1 MNTAL
6 RTPSLSLPK
15 QPLAVFSSFWRHR
28 TLIYS
33 LARRDVLG
41 RYSGSFL
48 GLMWS
53 FFNPLLMLCVY
64 TFVFGVVFK
73 ARWSPNES
81 ASILEFAVVL
91 FAGLLVYGIFS
102 ECVNRA
108 PSLMLQNPGFV
119 KRVVFPLEIMPWVV
133 LCSSLFHTAISLA
146 VLALAMLLGMGALPL
161 TWPLIVVVLVPL
173 ILFVLGI
180 SWALAALGVY
190 LRDLAQTITIVT
202 TVMMYLSP
210 IFYPASAVPAAFRW
224 AIEWNP
230 MSFFIEQS
238 RAVLIWGRL
247 PDFGGLVAMT
257 AGGLAVAWLGLTLF
271 QHARDGFADVL

>member
-1 MNTAL
+1 M
-6 RTPSLSLPK
+6 SLPK
-15 QPLAVFSSFWRHR
+15 QPFAVFASFWQNR
-28 TLIYS
+28 TLVLS

-53 FFNPLLMLCVY
+53 FFNPLLMLGVY
-64 TFVFGVVFK
+64 TYVFGIVFK
-73 ARWSPNES
+73 ARWNPD
-81 ASILEFAVVL
+81 ASTGILEFAVVL
-91 FAGLLVYGIFS
+91 FAGLLTFGIFS

-108 PSLMLQNPGFV
+108 PSLMMQNPGFV

-133 LCSSLFHTAISLA
+133 LCSSLFHTLISLA
-146 VLALAMLLGMGALPL
+146 VLALVMLAGFGALPA

-190 LRDLAQTITIVT
+190 LRDLAQTINIVT
-202 TVMMYLSP
+202 TVMMFLCP
-210 IFYPASAVPAAFRW
+210 IFYPASAVPEGFRW
-224 AIEWNP
+224 AVDWNP
-230 MSFFIEQS
+230 MSFFIEQT

-247 PDFGGLVAMT
+247 PDFAGLAAAAIGGM
-257 AGGLAVAWLGLTLF
+257 AVAWLGLAVF

>member
-1 MNTAL
+1 
-6 RTPSLSLPK
+6 LSLPK
-15 QPLAVFSSFWRHR
+15 QPFAVFESFWKHR
-28 TLIYS
+28 TLIMN

-91 FAGLLVYGIFS
+91 FAGLLVFGIFS

-108 PSLMLQNPGFV
+108 PTLMLQNPGFV
-119 KRVVFPLEIMPWVV
+119 KRVIFPLEIMPWVV

-146 VLALAMLLGMGALPL
+146 VLALVMLVGLGALPM
-161 TWPLIVVVLVPL
+161 TWPLIVIVVVPL
-173 ILFVLGI
+173 VLFVMGI

-190 LRDLAQTITIVT
+190 LRDLAQTINIVT
-202 TVMMYLSP
+202 TVMMYLTP
-210 IFYPASAVPAAFRW
+210 IFYPASAVPAGFRW
-224 AIEWNP
+224 AVEWNP
-230 MSFFIEQS
+230 MSFFIDQT
-238 RAVLIWGRL
+238 RAVLIWGHL
-247 PDFGGLVAMT
+247 PDFAGLAAAT
-257 AGGLAVAWLGLTLF
+257 AGGLAVAWLGLALF